1 MPFFAGLLTTRAGQG
16 PVERRAHP
24 GADIDWAEWL
34 GAVDRLAGLPTPSV
48 QASLS
53 QAAVW
58 ACVRVLSET
67 VASLPL
73 ITYRTTSDGGRERA
87 TDAPIYN
94 LLHRRPNPELT
105 AFEMEELL
113 TSHCATWG
121 NGYAYLDLA
130 NNGQVREMWPLR
142 PDRMT
147 VRRGQD
153 GALVYPYM
161 LPSGEVRVLQAW
173 QVHHRRGL
181 SSDGIVGYS
190 PVRVAMLAVA
200 LSMATE
206 EFGARF
212 FSQGARPGYFL
223 SYPGVLKDDAFARL
237 QKRFN
242 NQGGLSNAHKVQI
255 LEEGMK
261 AETVGI
267 PPDEAQFLQ
276 TRIFQAQEIAR
287 IFRMPPHKIGLLEN
301 ATFSNIEHQ
310 AIEFVT
316 DTIRPWVRR
325 FEAAIWRDLL
335 TEGDR
340 QSLYAE
346 YLLEG
351 ILRGDTATRYQAY
364 AIGRQWGW
372 LSVNDIR
379 RMENQDPVAGGD
391 IYLQPMNMVEA
402 GAPDATTGGTDD
414 AAQRSAV
421 TWVAPL
427 VEDAARR
434 ILRREAQ
441 DMRAQGARMLRSHPE
456 RFEAWLGEY
465 YDGLIDE
472 AGQMLAPTVAA
483 AARAGGRNETRTA
496 NQVSGVLWQAMRES
510 RARVLLVVGEA
521 AGQGMTAVTALEQ
534 YAGMVE
540 AGAGTL
546 AEQVLAV
553 IAGEVE

>member
-16 PVERRAHP
+16 AVERRAHP
-24 GADIDWAEWL
+24 GADLDWAEWL

-48 QASLS
+48 QASLG

-73 ITYRTTSDGGRERA
+73 ITYRQTADGGRERA
-87 TDAPIYN
+87 TNAPIYN
-94 LLHRRPNPELT
+94 ILHRRPNPELT

-121 NGYAYLDLA
+121 NGYAYLELA

-147 VRRGQD
+147 VKRGTD
-153 GALVYPYM
+153 GALVYVYQ
-161 LPSGEVRVLQAW
+161 LPGGGDRILQAW

-190 PVRVAMLAVA
+190 PVRVAMLAIA

-223 SYPGVLKDDAFARL
+223 SYPGVLKDDAFNRL
-237 QKRFN
+237 DKRFN
-242 NQGGLSNAHKVQI
+242 RQGGLSNAHRVQI

-325 FEAAIWRDLL
+325 SEAAIWRDLL
-335 TEGDR
+335 TESEK
-340 QSLYAE
+340 QTLYVE

-351 ILRGDTATRYQAY
+351 ILRGDTISRYQSY

-379 RMENQDPVAGGD
+379 RMENQDPVTGGD
-391 IYLQPMNMVEA
+391 VYLQPMNMVEA
-402 GAPDATTGGTDD
+402 GEPSPDQDQD
-414 AAQRSAV
+414 QRSAV

-434 ILRREAQ
+434 IVRREAQ
-441 DMRAQGARMLRSHPE
+441 DLRTQGGKVLKSQPE
-456 RFEAWLGEY
+456 QFETWLNEF
-465 YDGLIDE
+465 YDGLIDA
-472 AGQMLAPTVAA
+472 AGQMLAPAVAA
-483 AARAGGRNETRTA
+483 AARAGGASEDRTA
-496 NQVSGVLWQAMRES
+496 KQVRSVVRLAARDSWA
-510 RARVLLVVGEA
+510 RARLVVREA
-521 AGQGMTAVTALEQ
+521 AGQGMTQAQALEQ